1 MSSPKSPLSK
11 TKLKSGQYLFNKRTS
26 EEINLN
32 DLVAELE
39 FTQSPIIRKT
49 VIEGRIICPPRDT
62 SWYPSFDCRNNAN
75 NFYRWAMDSEGS
87 PNR

>member
-49 VIEGRIICPPRDT
+49 VSEGRIICPPRDT
-62 SWYPSFDCRNNAN
+62 SWHSSLDSRNNAK
-75 NFYRWAMDSEGS
+75 NFHRWVMSSEGS
-87 PNR
+87 TNR